1 MTKYLTPVDLSDPSF
16 ASVFDE
22 VSFWASRFG
31 MFLFRHLELQRG
43 IHVLDV
49 GCGAGFPLFELA
61 HVHGDS
67 CQLTGVD
74 SWAPALARAEEKRK
88 AYGLDNV
95 RLIEADAARLPLPDA
110 HFDLIVSNLGV
121 NNFQNSPA
129 ALAECARVAKPQAR
143 IVLTTNVKG
152 HMREFYALY
161 RETLRELG
169 LSRYLQN
176 LAENEDHRTTKDSL
190 AAQVEVS
197 GFEIERLIEEPF
209 EMRFVDG
216 KALLQHALTRFGFLE
231 GWRKV
236 VDPSDEVAV
245 FAALEERLTQ
255 LAFRSGELR
264 MTVPMLYLEGRRV
277 TTH

>member
-16 ASVFDE
+16 ASVIDE
-22 VSFWASRFG
+22 VSLWSARFG
-31 MFLFRHLELQRG
+31 IFLLRHLELQRG

-74 SWAPALARAEEKRK
+74 TWAVALGRAEEKRK
-88 AYGLDNV
+88 AYGLHNV

-121 NNFQNSPA
+121 NNFDDPKA

-161 RETLRELG
+161 RETLTELG
-169 LSRYLQN
+169 LTRHMDRLT
-176 LAENEDHRTTKDSL
+176 ENEDHRATKESL
-190 AAQVEVS
+190 AEQVEES
-197 GFEIERLIEEPF
+197 GFQVERLIEEPF

-216 KALLQHALTRFGFLE
+216 KALLQHALTRFGFLS

-236 VDPSDEVAV
+236 VDPSEEERV
-245 FAALEERLTQ
+245 FADLEHRLTQ

-264 MTVPMLYLEGRRV
+264 MTIPMLYLEGRRV